1 MTENERSS
9 CSTACLKA
17 MPSKIIYDRQEK
29 GSTRYTATK
38 EPIALSLC
46 CSYRLEVPREVEQL
60 GPTTAT
66 ISMMSFGSQPTN
78 LMDIYAGDKESRKLV
93 GVDSSEL

>member
-1 MTENERSS
+1 M
-9 CSTACLKA
+9 
-17 MPSKIIYDRQEK
+17 KIIHDRQKK
-29 GSTRYTATK
+29 GFTGYTAAK
-38 EPIALSLC
+38 EPIALFLC
-46 CSYRLEVPREVEQL
+46 CPYRLEVPREVEQL
-60 GPTTAT
+60 GPTTVA